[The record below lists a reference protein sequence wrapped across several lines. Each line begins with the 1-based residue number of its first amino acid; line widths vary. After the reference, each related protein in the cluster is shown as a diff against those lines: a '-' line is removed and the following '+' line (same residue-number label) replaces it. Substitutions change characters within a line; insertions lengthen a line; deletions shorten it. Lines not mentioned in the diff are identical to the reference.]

1 MYDYDYMTGQT
12 AKAAAN
18 VAGTLVWTVIA
29 VILAIA
35 AGIMVYFMFVKS
47 DKPVSVN
54 LQKIRDLL
62 DFKTMLIEP
71 ILKIVYIILTIFI
84 VLFSFGLISTSFILF
99 LIVLIFGPLTLR
111 ITYELMM
118 INIMI
123 WKNTKEINGNL
134 NPKNTK
140 KETKTQKEEK

>member
-47 DKPVSVN
+47 DKPVSEN

>member
-18 VAGTLVWTVIA
+18 VAGTLVWTIIA

>member
-47 DKPVSVN
+47 DKPVSSS
-54 LQKIRDLL
+54 LQKLRDLL
-62 DFKTMLIEP
+62 DFKTMLIEQ

-140 KETKTQKEEK
+140 KATKTQKEEK

>member
-1 MYDYDYMTGQT
+1 MYDYVNIANETTKT
-12 AKAAAN
+12 ATKI
-18 VAGTLVWTVIA
+18 AGTLVWTIIA
-29 VILAIA
+29 IILAIA
-35 AGIMVYFMFVKS
+35 AGIAVYFMFVKS
-47 DKPVSVN
+47 DKPVSEN

-123 WKNTKEINGNL
+123 WKNTKEINGSL
-134 NPKNTK
+134 NTKNTK
-140 KETKTQKEEK
+140 KETKNQKEEK

>member
-1 MYDYDYMTGQT
+1 MYDYVNIANETTKT
-12 AKAAAN
+12 ATKI
-18 VAGTLVWTVIA
+18 AGTLVWTIIA
-29 VILAIA
+29 IILAIA
-35 AGIMVYFMFVKS
+35 AGIAVYFMFVKS
-47 DKPVSVN
+47 DKPVSEN

-99 LIVLIFGPLTLR
+99 LIALIFGPLTLR

-123 WKNTKEINGNL
+123 WKNTKEINGSL
-134 NPKNTK
+134 NTKNTK
-140 KETKTQKEEK
+140 KETKNQKEEK

>member
-134 NPKNTK
+134 NQKNTK

>member
-47 DKPVSVN
+47 DKPVSSS
-54 LQKIRDLL
+54 LQKLRDLL

>member
-1 MYDYDYMTGQT
+1 MYDYVNIANETTKT
-12 AKAAAN
+12 AAK

-29 VILAIA
+29 IILAIA

-47 DKPVSVN
+47 DKPVSEN

-123 WKNTKEINGNL
+123 WKNTKEINGSL
-134 NPKNTK
+134 NSKNTK

>member
-1 MYDYDYMTGQT
+1 MYDYVNIANETTKT
-12 AKAAAN
+12 ATK
-18 VAGTLVWTVIA
+18 VAGTLVWTIIA
-29 VILAIA
+29 IILAIA
-35 AGIMVYFMFVKS
+35 AGIAVYFMFVKS
-47 DKPVSVN
+47 DKPVSEN

-123 WKNTKEINGNL
+123 WKNTKEINGSL
-134 NPKNTK
+134 NTKNTK
-140 KETKTQKEEK
+140 KETKNQKEEK

>member
-47 DKPVSVN
+47 DKPVNEN

>member
-62 DFKTMLIEP
+62 DLKTMLIEP

>member
-1 MYDYDYMTGQT
+1 MYDYVNIANETTKT
-12 AKAAAN
+12 AAK

-29 VILAIA
+29 IILAIA
-35 AGIMVYFMFVKS
+35 AGIAVYFMFVKS
-47 DKPVSVN
+47 DKPVSEN

>member
-47 DKPVSVN
+47 DKPVSSS
-54 LQKIRDLL
+54 LQKLRDLL
-62 DFKTMLIEP
+62 DFKIMLIEQ

>member
-47 DKPVSVN
+47 DKPVSSS
-54 LQKIRDLL
+54 LQKLRDLL
-62 DFKTMLIEP
+62 DFKTMLIEQ

>member
-18 VAGTLVWTVIA
+18 VAGTLVWTIIA

-47 DKPVSVN
+47 DKPVSEN